1 MTNSSTKLT
10 KWHAQQ
16 EHILR
21 KYGEQSSCYRYMH
34 YKAYQKF
41 KKSSFR
47 FTLPIIIISTVTGT
61 ANFAQ
66 ETFPDSWKVY
76 VPVCIGAFNLIAAI
90 MTTILQFMKINEL
103 MESHRVS
110 SVHYGKLSRSIRLQ
124 LTLPKT
130 ERSHSGLEFV
140 NDCNS
145 EYDRLIEQSP
155 PIPSN
160 IIKLFE
166 KEFPLVADG
175 VDGDP
180 KKPSCCIRFKRCF
193 TCEDTVHEKDENLRI
208 ERPEIIK
215 LTPIKPY
222 GFHDGTTTSS
232 AVQTMSPST
241 TSVTTR
247 RRSTGPPIVPTPSIT
262 PPPGLPPHVDELRQL
277 FATRTTTTT
286 TADEEDGD
294 AETMTS
300 EELIASEEV
309 IIPDN
314 IDVVVHQPLVG
325 VVEMARRFENSD

>member
-1 MTNSSTKLT
+1 
-10 KWHAQQ
+10 
-16 EHILR
+16 
-21 KYGEQSSCYRYMH
+21 MH

-41 KKSSFR
+41 KKLSFR

-76 VPVCIGAFNLIAAI
+76 VPVCIGAFNLLAAI

-140 NDCNS
+140 NSCNN

-160 IIKLFE
+160 IIRIFE

-175 VDGDP
+175 DP
-180 KKPSCCIRFKRCF
+180 KPPSMWCF
-193 TCEDTVHEKDENLRI
+193 MCEDAVHEKDENLRI

-215 LTPIKPY
+215 LTPIKPF

-232 AVQTMSPST
+232 AVQTMMTTST
-241 TSVTTR
+241 TASR
-247 RRSTGPPIVPTPSIT
+247 RGPPIIQT
-262 PPPGLPPHVDELRQL
+262 PPPDELSGR
-277 FATRTTTTT
+277 AT
-286 TADEEDGD
+286 TADEEEE
-294 AETMTS
+294 ET
-300 EELIASEEV
+300 
-309 IIPDN
+309 PDE
-314 IDVVVHQPLVG
+314 IDVVVHQPGVD
-325 VVEMARRFENSD
+325 VVEMARRFENND

>member
-1 MTNSSTKLT
+1 MANSSTKPL

-41 KKSSFR
+41 KKLSFR
-47 FTLPIIIISTVTGT
+47 FTLPIIMISTVTGT

-76 VPVCIGAFNLIAAI
+76 VPVCIGAFNLLAAI

-140 NDCNS
+140 NGCNN

-160 IIKLFE
+160 IIRIFE

-175 VDGDP
+175 DP
-180 KKPSCCIRFKRCF
+180 KPPSMCIRFKRF
-193 TCEDTVHEKDENLRI
+193 MCEDAVHEKDENLRI

-232 AVQTMSPST
+232 AVQTMNT
-241 TSVTTR
+241 AAAVR
-247 RRSTGPPIVPTPSIT
+247 RRFTGSPIVST
-262 PPPGLPPHVDELRQL
+262 HVDELKQI
-277 FATRTTTTT
+277 FAARAAEAEAAVEASET
-286 TADEEDGD
+286 
-294 AETMTS
+294 ETMSS
-300 EELIASEEV
+300 EV
-309 IIPDN
+309 PDE
-314 IDVVVHQPLVG
+314 IDVVIHQSEVG
-325 VVEMARRFENSD
+325 VVEMARRFENSDGVDSHESEQY

>member
-1 MTNSSTKLT
+1 MANSSTKPL

-41 KKSSFR
+41 KKLSFR

-76 VPVCIGAFNLIAAI
+76 VPVCIGAFNLLAAI

-140 NDCNS
+140 NSCNN

-160 IIKLFE
+160 IIRIFE
-166 KEFPLVADG
+166 KEFPLVAD
-175 VDGDP
+175 DDP
-180 KKPSCCIRFKRCF
+180 KPPSMWCF
-193 TCEDTVHEKDENLRI
+193 MCEDAVHEKDENLRI

-232 AVQTMSPST
+232 AVQTMNT
-241 TSVTTR
+241 AAAVR
-247 RRSTGPPIVPTPSIT
+247 RRSTGSPIVST
-262 PPPGLPPHVDELRQL
+262 PPPTHVDELKQI
-277 FATRTTTTT
+277 FAAR
-286 TADEEDGD
+286 AAEAEA
-294 AETMTS
+294 AETETMSS
-300 EELIASEEV
+300 EV
-309 IIPDN
+309 PDE
-314 IDVVVHQPLVG
+314 IDVVVHQSEVG
-325 VVEMARRFENSD
+325 VVEMARRFENSDGVDSEQY